1 MGNQDQPQFED
12 TAPVPQVAQDP
23 DAWQDPDAAQE
34 AVAWPSP
41 ASVGQQPNIEQPP
54 QFEDTSAAPDESAPA
69 FEDTAPVEQFQTP
82 GQEALG
88 EAEAVGR
95 GFAGPVFTGAERL
108 LGASQQ
114 GISGRQAALGSA
126 ATATEAA
133 SFVGSMF
140 LGTGEAAALA
150 KLGEAA
156 ADTAK
161 ATGVASTFIKGAV
174 EGGAFLGG
182 DKISQSLMG
191 TEDPNETVSSAL
203 LQTGAAAILGG
214 TGGVAF
220 ERLAGPALAKIGE
233 SNIGTKVSQFMS
245 DLGSALSF
253 EHENPDLVEATTN
266 QINNVLSANESARD
280 ELYGSGQLYKQNIGT
295 LTQDV
300 TNEQLNDHIDEVRKM
315 FADAP
320 AALQDSAAFQDIKNQ
335 WESRLYSNPG
345 EITPPATVSPN
356 YEGIP
361 ETVLKAPRPL
371 AGRIAQMGE
380 AGSAA
385 AQTNLAAANAA
396 GFNPYSEPAQILN
409 KPEDIFL
416 ATNSA
421 KQRINSEIAKFGART
436 GDKFLQNTAQSFY
449 GKLADTLEDSSIW
462 NKAGDFQSQLNSAVS
477 DFIPKNTDFL
487 KRFTEN
493 FSATAQEAEDGMTNK
508 IARPNAVKT
517 YLNQAGDVAGANKR
531 QFVQRWAEGS
541 QQFQQQVNAIH
552 QSFGIDS
559 PMITPPM
566 DLITRSYGEMSPGAQ
581 AARSIYQFGFK
592 RAAQST
598 LGTIWG
604 GEEGYRRGGVTGA
617 VVGGIGGGI
626 AGAIAPHI
634 ENLFVGGLRKYGVP
648 VIVKALSSGAPE
660 ATGAALNYA
669 AAAAKGASKLS
680 SGINSLFEY
689 GGTKAIE
696 AAASDSDKDK
706 IHQFVNDGSM
716 DDQLQAQ
723 ISQPS
728 PAQAIQGYADGGE
741 VAKPEPQEI
750 PQSPAPP
757 ALKSV
762 KGIAKIM
769 PDHAAMLA
777 GAKVR
782 VSNYLNSIRPQKNTP
797 KLAFDDAPSSTAKE
811 RSYQKALEL
820 AAAPLGILNHMKT
833 GTLTPELLGHFKSM
847 WPEIHSHISKEI
859 TGKITEAQLNGE
871 KPPYRVRQSMSLFLG
886 APLDGTFTPQAIQ
899 SIQAMYAGSTQ
910 QTPPPGVPP
919 KRQKKN
925 TSKLGEIPKD
935 HYTQDQ
941 AATQRTVSG
950 D

>member
-1 MGNQDQPQFED
+1 MSGDPDLPPVPSAAVSADDIPDQDDAEQASSPAVAQPQEVASD
-12 TAPVPQVAQDP
+12 SGQAVPQDDMPDSSGTPVPASDLPEGQVSD
-23 DAWQDPDAAQE
+23 
-34 AVAWPSP
+34 VS
-41 ASVGQQPNIEQPP
+41 
-54 QFEDTSAAPDESAPA
+54 
-69 FEDTAPVEQFQTP
+69 TP
-82 GQEALG
+82 GQRAIGYG
-88 EAEAVGR
+88 EAIGR
-95 GFAGPVFTGAERL
+95 GVAGPIFTGAERL
-108 LGASQQ
+108 LGVPAENIAARQQ
-114 GISGRQAALGSA
+114 YLGA
-126 ATATEAA
+126 GATATEAA

-203 LQTGAAAILGG
+203 LQTGAASILGG

-220 ERLAGPALAKIGE
+220 ERLAGPVLAKIGE
-233 SNIGTKVSQFMS
+233 SNIGTRVSQFMS

-253 EHENPDLVEATTN
+253 EDKNPDLVEATTN

-300 TNEQLNDHIDEVRKM
+300 TNEQLNEHIDEVRKM

-320 AALQDSAAFQDIKNQ
+320 AALQDSPAFQDIKNQ
-335 WESRLYSNPG
+335 WESRLYSSPT
-345 EITPPATVSPN
+345 EIDPN
-356 YEGIP
+356 
-361 ETVLKAPRPL
+361 AP
-371 AGRIAQMGE
+371 
-380 AGSAA
+380 
-385 AQTNLAAANAA
+385 
-396 GFNPYSEPAQILN
+396 GFNPYSDPAQILN

-462 NKAGDFQSQLNSAVS
+462 NKAGDFQQQLNSAVS
-477 DFIPKNTDFL
+477 DFIPKNNDFL

-493 FSATAQEAEDGMTNK
+493 FSATPQEADEGLTNK

-552 QSFGIDS
+552 QAFGIDS

-604 GEEGYRRGGVTGA
+604 GEEGYRRGGVGGA
-617 VVGGIGGGI
+617 VLGGIGGGI

-669 AAAAKGASKLS
+669 TAAAKGASKLT

-689 GGTKAIE
+689 GGTKAVE

-741 VAKPEPQEI
+741 VTKPEPREI

-782 VSNYLNSIRPQKNTP
+782 VSNYLNSIRPQKHSP
-797 KLAFDDAPSSTAKE
+797 KLAFDDEPSSTAKD

-820 AAAPLGILNHMKT
+820 AASPIGILNHMKS

-871 KPPYRVRQSMSLFLG
+871 KPPYRTRQSMSLFLG
-886 APLDGTFTPQAIQ
+886 TPLDGTLTPQAIQ
-899 SIQAMYAGSTQ
+899 SVQAMYAGSTQ

-941 AATQRTVSG
+941 AATQRTTSWN
-950 D
+950 

>member
-1 MGNQDQPQFED
+1 MNDETTDQLVPDDDMPDQQQDDADRSPASAPSQSLSGQAVPDEDLPQESGQ
-12 TAPVPQVAQDP
+12 PVPQSDLPEGDVSD
-23 DAWQDPDAAQE
+23 
-34 AVAWPSP
+34 VS
-41 ASVGQQPNIEQPP
+41 
-54 QFEDTSAAPDESAPA
+54 
-69 FEDTAPVEQFQTP
+69 TP
-82 GQEALG
+82 GEQAIGYG
-88 EAEAVGR
+88 EAIGR
-95 GFAGPVFTGAERL
+95 GLAGPVFTGAERL
-108 LGASQQ
+108 LGVPAENIATRQQ
-114 GISGRQAALGSA
+114 YLGA
-126 ATATEAA
+126 GATATEAA
-133 SFVGSMF
+133 TFGVSML
-140 LGTGEAAALA
+140 LGTGEASALA

-156 ADTAK
+156 ANTAK
-161 ATGVASTFIKGAV
+161 ATGFASTFIKGAV

-233 SNIGTKVSQFMS
+233 SNIGTRVSQFMS

-320 AALQDSAAFQDIKNQ
+320 AALQDSPAFQDIKNQ
-335 WESRLYSNPG
+335 WENKLYSSPT
-345 EITPPATVSPN
+345 EIDPN
-356 YEGIP
+356 
-361 ETVLKAPRPL
+361 AP
-371 AGRIAQMGE
+371 
-380 AGSAA
+380 
-385 AQTNLAAANAA
+385 

-421 KQRINSEIAKFGART
+421 KQRINSEIAKFGAIN

-449 GKLADTLEDSSIW
+449 GKLADTLEDGSIW
-462 NKAGDFQSQLNSAVS
+462 NKAGDFQQQLNSAVS
-477 DFIPKNTDFL
+477 DFIPKNNDFL

-493 FSATAQEAEDGMTNK
+493 FSATDQEADEGMTNK

-517 YLNQAGDVAGANKR
+517 YLNQAGDVAAKNKR

-617 VVGGIGGGI
+617 LVGGIGGGI

-669 AAAAKGASKLS
+669 SAAAKGASKLTT
-680 SGINSLFEY
+680 GINSLFEY
-689 GGTKAIE
+689 GETKAVE
-696 AAASDSDKDK
+696 SAASDSDKDK
-706 IHQFVNDGSM
+706 IHRFVNDGSM
-716 DDQLQAQ
+716 DDQLQTQ
-723 ISQPS
+723 VSQPS
-728 PAQAIQGYADGGE
+728 PAQAINGYADGGE
-741 VAKPEPQEI
+741 VTKPEPQEI

-782 VSNYLNSIRPQKNTP
+782 VSNYLNSIRPQKDTP

-820 AAAPLGILNHMKT
+820 AASPLGILNHMKS

-871 KPPYRVRQSMSLFLG
+871 KPPYRTRQSMSLFLG

-899 SIQAMYAGSTQ
+899 SIQAMYAPS
-910 QTPPPGVPP
+910 QTPPPPGVPP

-941 AATQRTVSG
+941 AATQRTTSWN
-950 D
+950 